1 LFNNI
6 INIVKQNLFLG
17 VYYRSLKTEMGKL
30 KVIVIGAG
38 FSGLAAAA
46 ILARDGFDVTVLEK
60 NSTPGGRARKFAENG
75 FTFDMGPSWYWMPDV
90 FEKFFG
96 LFNKTTEDYYQLQ
109 RLDPSYRFYFGN
121 DQIVDMPSSFAGIV
135 EIFENEEAGAGT
147 ALIKFLKEAEYKY
160 RVAMSKFVYKPGIS
174 MFEFA
179 HAEMLA
185 SVFKLQMFRSFDSH
199 LKQHFKSARLRQML
213 EFPILFLGGTAK
225 NTPALYSLMNYGD
238 MKLGTWY
245 PVGGMYAVVEG
256 MVKLATSLGVKF
268 IYNSPVESLLVTNG
282 KITSVIAG
290 NQRYDT
296 PYVLASADYQYVEQ
310 HLLPAEFRTYSK
322 KYWNSR
328 VLSPSSLIFYLGVNK
343 KLSGI
348 EHHTL
353 FFDQDLSK
361 HSQAIYEKPGWPDN
375 PSLYFSC
382 TSKTDSTVAPDG
394 MENLF
399 VLIPVAPGLED
410 NEETREKYF
419 RIILERFKLLTG
431 QDISENIVFKRSYA
445 HADFERDYNA
455 YKGNAYGLANTLLQT
470 AFLKP
475 KMKSKKVSNLFYA
488 GQLTVP
494 GPGVPPAL
502 ISGEM
507 AARLI
512 IKDAGG

>member
-1 LFNNI
+1 M
-6 INIVKQNLFLG
+6 K
-17 VYYRSLKTEMGKL
+17 SK

-38 FSGLAAAA
+38 FSGLAASAL
-46 ILARDGFDVTVLEK
+46 LAQAGFDVTLLEK

-90 FEKFFG
+90 FDKFFA
-96 LFNKTTEDYYQLQ
+96 LFGKTTLDYYQLQ
-109 RLDPSYRFYFGN
+109 RLDPSYRFYFGK
-121 DQIVDMPSSFAGIV
+121 DEIVDVPANFKELV
-135 EIFENEEAGAGT
+135 DIFENEEPGAGE

-160 RVAMSKFVYKPGIS
+160 KVSMNKFVYKPGLS
-174 MFEFA
+174 VFEFA
-179 HAEMLA
+179 HLEMLL
-185 SVFKLQMFRSFDSH
+185 SVFKLDMFSSFETH
-199 LKQHFKSARLRQML
+199 LKHYFKSRRLRQML

-225 NTPALYSLMNYGD
+225 TTPALYSLMNYGD
-238 MKLGTWY
+238 IKLGTWY
-245 PVGGMYAVVEG
+245 PVGGMYNVVEG
-256 MVKLATSLGVKF
+256 MVELATSLGVKF
-268 IYNSPVESLLVTNG
+268 IFNSPVDSLEVKNG
-282 KITSVIAG
+282 KITSVIAAG
-290 NQRYDT
+290 NRYEA
-296 PYVLASADYQYVEQ
+296 PYVLASADYQHVEQ
-310 HLLPAEFRTYSK
+310 QLLPVEYRMYSE

-328 VLSPSSLIFYLGVNK
+328 VLSPSSLIFYLGIDK
-343 KLSGI
+343 KLEGI

-361 HSQAIYEKPGWPDN
+361 HAEAIYEKPGWPEN

-382 TSKTDSTVAPDG
+382 TSKTDATVAPEG

-399 VLIPVAPGLED
+399 VLIPVAPGIED
-410 NEETREKYF
+410 SEEIREHYF
-419 RIILERFKLLTG
+419 AIIIERFKHLTG
-431 QDISENIVFKRSYA
+431 QDISGNIVFKRSYA
-445 HADFERDYNA
+445 HTDFESDYNA

-475 KMKSKKVSNLFYA
+475 KMRSKKVKNLFYT

-512 IKDAGG
+512 INDSEFGD